1 MFYTL
6 NIKYITKVGITS
18 NIITLL
24 KRNIYN
30 YLSLF
35 KNSKY
40 IKLLLLGDKREVDKK
55 YLNAFRSIGISHLF
69 AISGMHVTF
78 LTSIMLKLLKD
89 LKIKEENRYKIVT
102 IILFLYTLIIG
113 NSPSIIRAFLFF
125 TLLSINKIYYLFID
139 TKNIFILALSI
150 TLLINP
156 FFIYDIG
163 FIYSFLI
170 SLTLIISSTLINKY
184 NNYFIKLFV
193 TSILSTLVSIPVT
206 LYNFYE
212 INYLTVIYNLI
223 YVPFVTLIVFP
234 LSLLILLFP
243 CIEPLYNIVIFILE
257 KSTLFLSNINT
268 YLIFGKLNIIYYLL
282 YILLVFLFIK
292 YQKKI
297 IIIIYLL
304 LLIIHNNYFNYIK
317 ESYIVMLN
325 VGQGDSFLIRS
336 NNKTMLIDTGG
347 IPNYYSNK
355 EEYKITNNITIPY
368 LKSKGIKKIDKLILT
383 HGDYDHI
390 GETINI
396 LNNYKVKEVFINQN
410 KLNYLERKINKIHKV
425 KVLKEGDNFNIGE
438 ISFIELNKKFND
450 ENTSSIVL
458 LGIYKNINIL
468 FTGDANYNTEDYIL
482 NNYNLPKID
491 ILKLGHHGSKT
502 STKEELI
509 KRINPKII
517 LISVGKNN
525 KFNHPNK
532 ETLNRIKGRK
542 IYRTDKDG
550 TVEISLNKR

>member
-1 MFYTL
+1 MH
-6 NIKYITKVGITS
+6 
-18 NIITLL
+18 
-24 KRNIYN
+24 
-30 YLSLF
+30 
-35 KNSKY
+35 
-40 IKLLLLGDKREVDKK
+40 KL
-55 YLNAFRSIGISHLF
+55 
-69 AISGMHVTF
+69 M
-78 LTSIMLKLLKD
+78 
-89 LKIKEENRYKIVT
+89 
-102 IILFLYTLIIG
+102 
-113 NSPSIIRAFLFF
+113 SP
-125 TLLSINKIYYLFID
+125 
-139 TKNIFILALSI
+139 
-150 TLLINP
+150 
-156 FFIYDIG
+156 
-163 FIYSFLI
+163 
-170 SLTLIISSTLINKY
+170 
-184 NNYFIKLFV
+184 
-193 TSILSTLVSIPVT
+193 
-206 LYNFYE
+206 
-212 INYLTVIYNLI
+212 
-223 YVPFVTLIVFP
+223 
-234 LSLLILLFP
+234 
-243 CIEPLYNIVIFILE
+243 
-257 KSTLFLSNINT
+257 
-268 YLIFGKLNIIYYLL
+268 
-282 YILLVFLFIK
+282 
-292 YQKKI
+292 
-297 IIIIYLL
+297 
-304 LLIIHNNYFNYIK
+304 
-317 ESYIVMLN
+317 
-325 VGQGDSFLIRS
+325 
-336 NNKTMLIDTGG
+336 
-347 IPNYYSNK
+347 
-355 EEYKITNNITIPY
+355 
-368 LKSKGIKKIDKLILT
+368 

-502 STKEELI
+502 SKKEELI

>member
-390 GETINI
+390 GEAIN
-396 LNNYKVKEVFINQN
+396 LVNNFKVEKVIFNCGRY
-410 KLNYLERKINKIHKV
+410 NYLERKLIGVLNKNNIKYYSCIN
-425 KVLKEGDNFNIGE
+425 
-438 ISFIELNKKFND
+438 ELNVDSIGLYFLQTKDFNNENDNSNVIYTEINNYKFM
-450 ENTSSIVL
+450 
-458 LGIYKNINIL
+458 
-468 FTGDANYNTEDYIL
+468 FMGDASIKTEQEI
-482 NNYNLPKID
+482 
-491 ILKLGHHGSKT
+491 
-502 STKEELI
+502 I
-509 KRINPKII
+509 KRI
-517 LISVGKNN
+517 
-525 KFNHPNK
+525 
-532 ETLNRIKGRK
+532 
-542 IYRTDKDG
+542 
-550 TVEISLNKR
+550 